1 MQKINLICVGN
12 LKDKEYISMCEEYK
26 KRISRFA
33 NINIIELKE
42 KNNLVN
48 IPQIIE
54 CESEEILSKI
64 DTAKTVLFD
73 VKSNEQTSEQF
84 AKFLEDWFFHNSEI
98 TFVIGGSYGM
108 SDALKSKVK
117 NKISF
122 SKMTFPHRL
131 FRVMVLEQIYR
142 AFTIQNNISYHK

>member
-33 NINIIELKE
+33 NIIELKE

-84 AKFLEDWFFHNSEI
+84 AKFLEDWFLHNREI